1 MPPDPFDAPG
11 PFDTEQQARQL
22 PAVREVYQAFRADPG
37 VGKMAPHNLRLLLDA
52 LAAAGVYVGAY
63 DIQIAQWVAGW
74 EPQTVAVIAGWV
86 QRAGQARG
94 PRRPAARQ
102 DARETARRSS
112 GPPQDRAT
120 ATHADPPPAQGR
132 PSHAHSISRAADT
145 GLAPREARRDQL
157 RRAGGPG
164 RAARA

>member
-22 PAVREVYQAFRADPG
+22 PAVREVYEAFRADPG

-86 QRAGQARG
+86 QRAGQA
-94 PRRPAARQ
+94 AARAGQ
-102 DARETARRSS
+102 LPARMREGPPGAAAAR
-112 GPPQDRAT
+112 PQDRAT

-145 GLAPREARRDQL
+145 GLAPREA
-157 RRAGGPG
+157 AP
-164 RAARA
+164 